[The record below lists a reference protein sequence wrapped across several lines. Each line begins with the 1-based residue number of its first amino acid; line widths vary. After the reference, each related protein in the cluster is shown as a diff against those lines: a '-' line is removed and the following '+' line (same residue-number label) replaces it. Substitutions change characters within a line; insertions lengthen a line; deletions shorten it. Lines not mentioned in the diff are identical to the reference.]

1 MPKTWLANLV
11 FLEGAAILFLGA
23 LLASTNLVSVC
34 VASTQNDDPPLNV
47 LCVDGGDLPLP
58 EVSVTATLLGG
69 PSTSIT
75 QTTDSFGR
83 TTFNL
88 SANSNYTITA
98 IYRGTPVAYVPRVS
112 LQTSEVNLRLNCTVF
127 DWVITVYDSAGNETI
142 EGAEVSISSTIT
154 GASSVSDA
162 SGSAHFSNTPE
173 YSYTYT
179 VRYQG
184 FTVGNGNLYLSH
196 QNQQDSIKTNM
207 WDLIIDCLDVSE
219 RPAVGVTLN
228 VWNSTGILVGDQ
240 QTGLDGRAKFKN
252 LPGPTQYRAEALFQ
266 GKTVGSLN
274 WFTLT
279 ADRFNKTMS
288 VDLARFTLTVKD
300 YNDVSMVSN
309 LNLTASAY
317 LDGELVA
324 KSSSKSGNIDLG
336 SLVLGT
342 YSINVTFANVTVAS
356 FWHTLTEASQERTV
370 NADFYDVTA
379 RVDASELLNS
389 AQAQNLRMRLEYDG
403 FAAESPV
410 GVNGEAFFQDVPPA
424 RCNLTLSKGG
434 TLVGSVLVM
443 VSSQGQFLP
452 PIKPTT
458 HTLSLK
464 VVNADLEPLLCSVRL
479 VEMGGIPVSTLESN
493 QSGVAVFPKILGLT
507 YDVTVTCK
515 GYEVGRQSVQVFRDG
530 FLLIVAKVYWVEVTL
545 TDYEGSTPMQGAS
558 IEATAPN
565 LSGAETVLTDGRGK
579 ALFRDMPS
587 AEYLLTA
594 KFMDV
599 KVSAVSVALS
609 SNQNITFSSPG
620 IYDLTVQCLDADGNS
635 LERGEAQVLLAGKEV
650 ARKDLD
656 EDGRARFYD
665 LPNATYQISSFLYK
679 EQIGTASAALST
691 QGQVVQLETNVSTL
705 RVELFAADNTTIV
718 DANVTVLMD
727 GRSIESKAPS
737 TTDHKA
743 SFALPVGSYRILVYY
758 QDTLVGDIIQTH
770 LSSKELDVPCT
781 VYKVEVKA
789 VDLRHEPIQGV
800 EVYISKDSK
809 TVLFITTN
817 SSGLAEFYLAG
828 GEHAWRI
835 VMPSRTSSAVVST
848 ERNLQILL
856 LDVQDQPSLAVVAA
870 AGCAISLLLLAVSL
884 YLRRRTKMGVT
895 GVREKRYRPRV
906 PRI

>member
-1 MPKTWLANLV
+1 
-11 FLEGAAILFLGA
+11 
-23 LLASTNLVSVC
+23 
-34 VASTQNDDPPLNV
+34 
-47 LCVDGGDLPLP
+47 
-58 EVSVTATLLGG
+58 
-69 PSTSIT
+69 
-75 QTTDSFGR
+75 
-83 TTFNL
+83 
-88 SANSNYTITA
+88 
-98 IYRGTPVAYVPRVS
+98 
-112 LQTSEVNLRLNCTVF
+112 
-127 DWVITVYDSAGNETI
+127 
-142 EGAEVSISSTIT
+142 
-154 GASSVSDA
+154 
-162 SGSAHFSNTPE
+162 
-173 YSYTYT
+173 
-179 VRYQG
+179 
-184 FTVGNGNLYLSH
+184 
-196 QNQQDSIKTNM
+196 
-207 WDLIIDCLDVSE
+207 
-219 RPAVGVTLN
+219 AVGVTLN
-228 VWNSTGILVGDQ
+228 VWNSTGVLVGNQ

-266 GKTVGSLN
+266 GKTVSRSIDMD

-279 ADRFNKTMS
+279 VDRFNKTIS

-300 YNDVSMVSN
+300 YNDMSIVSN

-342 YSINVTFANVTVAS
+342 YNINVTFANVTVAS

-379 RVDASELLNS
+379 RVDANELLNS

-410 GVNGEAFFQDVPPA
+410 GDNGEAFFQDVPPA

-434 TLVGSVLVM
+434 TLVGSEYVK

-479 VEMGGIPVSTLESN
+479 VEIGGIPVSTLESN
-493 QSGVAVFPKILGLT
+493 QSGVAVFSRILGLT

-515 GYEVGRQSVQVFRDG
+515 GYEVGRQSVQVSRDS

-545 TDYEGSTPMQGAS
+545 TDYEGSTPIQGAS

-565 LSGAETVLTDGRGK
+565 LSGTETVLTDIRGK
-579 ALFRDMPS
+579 ALFQDMPS
-587 AEYLLTA
+587 ADYVFSA
-594 KFMDV
+594 KFMNV
-599 KVSAVSVALS
+599 KVSALSVALS
-609 SNQNITFSSPG
+609 SNQNITFPSPG
-620 IYDLTVQCLDADGNS
+620 IYDVTAWCLDGDGNP
-635 LERGEAQVLLAGKEV
+635 LKRGEAQVLLAGKEV

-656 EDGRARFYD
+656 EDGRARFFD
-665 LPNATYQISSFLYK
+665 LPNTTYEISSFLYQ
-679 EQIGTASAALST
+679 EQVGTASVALST

-705 RVELFAADNTTIV
+705 RIELFAADNTTIV
-718 DANVTVLMD
+718 EANVTVLKD
-727 GRSIESKAPS
+727 GRRIESKAPS

-770 LSSKELDVPCT
+770 FSSKDLDIPCK
-781 VYKVEVKA
+781 VYKVRVKA
-789 VDLRHEPIQGV
+789 VDLRHEPIHGA
-800 EVYISKDSK
+800 EVYISKDSE
-809 TVLFITTN
+809 TVLSVATN

-828 GEHAWRI
+828 GEHAWRV
-835 VMPSRTSSAVVST
+835 VMPGRSSSAVVNT
-848 ERNLQILL
+848 EDNLQILL
-856 LDVQDQPSLAVVAA
+856 LNVQDQPSLAVAAA
-870 AGCAISLLLLAVSL
+870 AGCAVALLLLVVSL
-884 YLRRRTKMGVT
+884 YLRRRTKMGAT
-895 GVREKRYRPRV
+895 GVRQKRYRPRV